1 MLHMQISSHIQRY
14 FKCQGN
20 MIFAQNK
27 IQRLKG
33 EIDHKPKG
41 TATEDLLNL
50 LCFRRD

>member
-20 MIFAQNK
+20 MIFAQNI

-33 EIDHKPKG
+33 EIDHKPEV
-41 TATEDLLNL
+41 TATEDLG
-50 LCFRRD
+50 